1 MKDGWVSVLDFQRLQ
16 CGAEPGAH
24 EIHPALVLPC
34 PWHWALPLFVLHLQ
48 AGAGTD
54 PAWEVQLDV
63 EFLVLLSSLIPFFTG
78 ISFSVLMFSL
88 VPLLLLPWGHNE
100 LQGLAFWERQPKG
113 LVGGEETS
121 TGSAA
126 PLQGQQ
132 PGKGWSCQGSW
143 DGKRWNIRERL
154 DIRKGWIR
162 KVWDIRK
169 GWISGKDGSGKGWIS
184 GKIGISEKTGSGTCS
199 NQFSNEVHL
208 KLCFFSYRC
217 LFSEAG

>member
-88 VPLLLLPWGHNE
+88 VLLLLLLPWGHNE

-113 LVGGEETS
+113 LGGGEETS

-154 DIRKGWIR
+154 DIRKGWISESLGYQER
-162 KVWDIRK
+162 LDIRQGWIRERLDIRK
-169 GWISGKDGSGKGWIS
+169 NWNIRKDWIR
-184 GKIGISEKTGSGTCS
+184 
-199 NQFSNEVHL
+199 NMF
-208 KLCFFSYRC
+208 
-217 LFSEAG
+217 